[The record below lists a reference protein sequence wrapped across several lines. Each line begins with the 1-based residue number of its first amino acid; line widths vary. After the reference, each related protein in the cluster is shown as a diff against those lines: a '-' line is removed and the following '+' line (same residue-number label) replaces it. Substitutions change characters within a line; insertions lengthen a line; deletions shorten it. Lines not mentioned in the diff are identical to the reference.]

1 MGVPPQM
8 PAGTAR
14 PEKAEE
20 EIDLSERQFRK
31 DKGKIYKE
39 VLLILGALLVL
50 EIIFGVFFTGQ
61 FGALMVNM
69 IYIVGDGFGWWINLL
84 TVIAVVL
91 GIAIIIFKYGDV
103 VIGGKDAKPDF
114 TNWQWFSISI
124 CGGIGCGLLFWAM
137 GEPIYH
143 YISPPV
149 AANITPESRDAAIFA
164 VSQAMFDWSF
174 VQYFIYALPAL
185 AFALLTFNYQK
196 ALSFGSLVDVTF
208 QKKIRWLTTIL
219 HIFCAYAVAS
229 GVSNSMGAGLMQIS
243 GGINAVFGVTQG
255 PTMYLLITVFVAAF
269 FIISC
274 VTGINKGLTYVST
287 ACMFCFFG
295 LMIYVVVFGDA
306 QFIGKIGTEAV
317 GDILDNFW
325 HKITFNNTLA
335 GQDQWA
341 NEWTITF
348 WNSFFIYAPV
358 IGMFLARMGKG
369 RTVRQFL
376 LVEILVPSLF
386 CCTFIAI
393 FAGMIMK
400 MQCTGVVDVWGK
412 VQELGMQTALYQ
424 VLGAMP
430 GGKIVQ
436 LLFLI
441 TVCLSFV
448 TLADP
453 NTSAMAT
460 LCVHGQ
466 EIDSEPPK
474 KIKIVIGIM
483 VSAVAYLLVVSGG
496 MDAVKGLLN
505 LGGLLMTI
513 PSIWLFL
520 INFRLCGQLLKAKN
534 YLITDAGEVP
544 LKTAVEGMELVVKE
558 ELGAV

>member
-1 MGVPPQM
+1 MNKK
-8 PAGTAR
+8 GT
-14 PEKAEE
+14 
-20 EIDLSERQFRK
+20 L
-31 DKGKIYKE
+31 YKE
-39 VLLILGALLVL
+39 VLFVLAALLFV
-50 EIIFGVFFTGQ
+50 EIIAGVCFTDQ
-61 FGALMVNM
+61 FGALMSNM
-69 IYIVGDGFGWWINLL
+69 IYLVGDNFGWWINLL
-84 TVIAVVL
+84 AVIIIFL
-91 GIAIIIFKYGDV
+91 GIALVVFKYGDI

-114 TNWQWFSISI
+114 STWQWFSISI
-124 CGGIGCGLLFWAM
+124 CGGVGCGLLFWAM

-143 YISPPV
+143 FMEPPV
-149 AANITPESRDAAIFA
+149 AAGVAAQSREAAIFA

-174 VQYFIYALPAL
+174 VQYFIYSLPAV

-196 ALSFGSLVDVTF
+196 SLSFSPLLKEAFGREMP
-208 QKKIRWLTTIL
+208 KLTTLL
-219 HIFCAYAVAS
+219 HILCGYAVAS

-243 GGINAVFGVTQG
+243 GGINAVFGVPQG
-255 PTMYLLITVFVAAF
+255 PAMYLVITVIVACF

-274 VTGINKGLTYVST
+274 LTGINKGLTYVST

-295 LMIYVVVFGDA
+295 LMIYVIIFGDA
-306 QFIGKIGTEAV
+306 QFIGKIGSEAF
-317 GDILDNFW
+317 GDILNNFW
-325 HKITFNNTLA
+325 SKILYNNTLA
-335 GQDQWA
+335 PTDQWA
-341 NEWTITF
+341 NQWTITF

-386 CCTFIAI
+386 CCFFTAV

-400 MQCTGVVDVWGK
+400 MQTSGAVDVWAK

-430 GGKIVQ
+430 GGKVVQ
-436 LLFLI
+436 LVFLVA
-441 TVCLSFV
+441 VCLSFI

-453 NTSAMAT
+453 NTSALST

-474 KIKIVIGIM
+474 KIKIVIGVM

-496 MDAVKGLLN
+496 TDAVKGLLN

-513 PSIWLFL
+513 PTLWLCIMVFKL
-520 INFRLCGQLLKAKN
+520 GGPLLKSKSHLMEA
-534 YLITDAGEVP
+534 VP
-544 LKTAVEGMELVVKE
+544 ESDVIEAPQANRKTKVKGLDLHVDE
-558 ELGAV
+558 DQPIHNI

>member
-1 MGVPPQM
+1 MKESTQ
-8 PAGTAR
+8 
-14 PEKAEE
+14 
-20 EIDLSERQFRK
+20 
-31 DKGKIYKE
+31 KGKIYKPVLITLG
-39 VLLILGALLVL
+39 VLLLI
-50 EIIFGVFFTGQ
+50 EMIFGVFFTDQ
-61 FGALMVNM
+61 FGRLMINM
-69 IYIVGDGFGWWINLL
+69 IYLVGDNFGWWINLL
-84 TVIAVVL
+84 AVVCIVIGL
-91 GIAIIIFKYGDV
+91 ALVIFKYGDV

-114 TNWQWFSISI
+114 STWQWFSISI

-174 VQYFIYALPAL
+174 VQYFIYALPAV
-185 AFALLTFNYQK
+185 AFALLAFNFK
-196 ALSFGSLVDVTF
+196 KTLSFSSLLDVTF
-208 QKKIRWLTTIL
+208 RRKRPWMTTLL
-219 HIFCAYAVAS
+219 HILCAYAVAS

-243 GGINAVFGVTQG
+243 GGINAVFGVQQG
-255 PTMYLLITVFVAAF
+255 PAMYLFITVFVAAF
-269 FIISC
+269 FILSC
-274 VTGINKGLTYVST
+274 LTGINKGLTYVST
-287 ACMFCFFG
+287 ACMICFFG
-295 LMIYVVVFGDA
+295 LMIYVLVFGDA
-306 QFIGKIGTEAV
+306 QFIGKIGTEAM
-317 GDILDNFW
+317 GDLMNNFW
-325 HKITFNNTLA
+325 QKITFNNTLA
-335 GQDQWA
+335 PQDQWA

-386 CCTFIAI
+386 CCMFIAI

-400 MQCTGVVDVWGK
+400 MQCSGMVDVWGK

-424 VLGAMP
+424 VLGSMP
-430 GGKIVQ
+430 FGKIVQ
-436 LLFLI
+436 FVFLI
-441 TVCLSFV
+441 AVCLSFV

-453 NTSAMAT
+453 NTSALST

-466 EIDSEPPK
+466 EIDAEPPRN
-474 KIKIVIGIM
+474 IKIGVGIS
-483 VSAVAYLLVVSGG
+483 VSVVAYLLVVAGG

-513 PSIWLFL
+513 PTLWLGL
-520 INFRLCGQLLKAKN
+520 ICFRLCGRLLKSKTHLLEEEETLQTEADVSLAAGAKKELHAKPQAL
-534 YLITDAGEVP
+534 YP
-544 LKTAVEGMELVVKE
+544 TAEID
-558 ELGAV
+558 